1 MGLEVTGRARVGFE
15 DNVASP
21 CEKTI
26 SDEDSAAFTLRKGT
40 ALSQGGFT
48 LFRFFVITKVPFFPN
63 QFSNFS
69 MKKDPEKLW
78 IKCRLSFCRFQHW
91 TSLSHLLA
99 CQLQETRGLGRLQK
113 LFGPLTK
120 ALADNPSWA
129 GHFLACTLQG
139 GQSNQPL
146 AILSVVTFVTLLYC
160 SCHLVF
166 QGLLFNM
173 LFFPNNSRWRF
184 LKSSCYSKPS
194 VFHFPQAFESN
205 QWNT

>member
-1 MGLEVTGRARVGFE
+1 MWHLLVRKPSQMRTLQPSCSGKGLL
-15 DNVASP
+15 
-21 CEKTI
+21 CHK
-26 SDEDSAAFTLRKGT
+26 
-40 ALSQGGFT
+40 GGFT
-48 LFRFFVITKVPFFPN
+48 LFRFFVITRIPFFPN

-78 IKCRLSFCRFQHW
+78 TKCRLSFCRFQHW

-139 GQSNQPL
+139 GQSNQPPRNPL
-146 AILSVVTFVTLLYC
+146 
-160 SCHLVF
+160 SCHFCHPVVL
-166 QGLLFNM
+166 QLPLGLPRTPF
-173 LFFPNNSRWRF
+173 
-184 LKSSCYSKPS
+184 
-194 VFHFPQAFESN
+194 
-205 QWNT
+205 